1 MILSRRKFHFF
12 SFIALGCLLPICF
25 LAGLFLRP
33 SYDAVEE
40 PAAAKL
46 FAKAGFAAASPKQQ
60 EEAIASQV
68 IGAQNIELKAAS
80 FRQKDGKVVLEI
92 EPTSAIELA
101 DVLLYWQ
108 RGSKKPT
115 AIANTSILLGSLA
128 GTSRRRFSL
137 PPGIIGKDG
146 HLLIY
151 SEGQKKLAA
160 AILLPAEMTAP

>member
-1 MILSRRKFHFF
+1 MILSRRRFHFF

-46 FAKAGFAAASPKQQ
+46 FAKAGFAASPKQQ
-60 EEAIASQV
+60 EEPIASQI
-68 IGAQNIELKAAS
+68 IGADNIELKAAS
-80 FRQKDGKVVLEI
+80 FRQKDGKVVIEI

-137 PPGIIGKDG
+137 PPGISGKVG